1 MQENIIIVGITGVG
15 KTTIGK
21 LMAEALDKE
30 FIDLDKSIELRC
42 GVDIPTIFEIEGEE
56 GFRERETF
64 ELKEIVTTQHNF
76 VLSVGGGCVV
86 KELNRNLILT
96 PGNFVIQ
103 FHADVPTLVERLS
116 KSVNKRPLFANTD
129 IVSKVTALY
138 ESRKDF
144 YAMVSHL
151 TFDTSGMRPNQVVES
166 VIHKLKSL
174 SNAKK
179 L

>member
-21 LMAEALDKE
+21 LMAEALNKE

-64 ELKEIVTTQHNF
+64 ELKEIMTTQHNF
-76 VLSVGGGCVV
+76 VLSVGGGCVI
-86 KELNRNLILT
+86 KEINRKLILT
-96 PGNFVIQ
+96 PGNIVVQ
-103 FHADVPTLVERLS
+103 FHADIPTLVERLS
-116 KSVNKRPLFANTD
+116 KSMNKRPLITNSD
-129 IVSKVTALY
+129 IASKVTAMY
-138 ESRKDF
+138 EARKDF
-144 YAMVSHL
+144 YADVSHL
-151 TFDTSGMRPNQVVES
+151 TFDTSGMRPNQVVED
-166 VIHKLKSL
+166 VIHKLKNL